1 MDDSDKLPLRVPR
14 TTADRRRLG
23 IGAAVAAAAVAS
35 GLYYLLKPEV
45 TPVSASTAVVE
56 RASNSILVTDKQ
68 LAQIAVV
75 PVELRPFR
83 VEKSAIGQI
92 AFNEDA
98 TTPVVA
104 PFSGR
109 IVRLM
114 AKVGDD
120 VKRGT
125 PLFEIE
131 SPEIVQAQ
139 NDLVAA
145 VEGLDKSR
153 AQLTLA
159 RQSLERAKDLFAARA
174 GSKRDLEQAE
184 TVYAAAEHDTRAAQA
199 QLAASR
205 NRLRVLGRSDAEIGR
220 LDREHAVSSTI
231 TVTSPIDGTVV
242 TRKVGPGQYVR
253 SDNTDPLYLIADLGT
268 MWLKANVSE
277 NDIALIRAGQ
287 EVEVRV
293 NAFPDRAF
301 TARITNV
308 GAASDP
314 VTHRVVVRSEIANP
328 DRLLK
333 PEMFARF
340 RIDTGQS
347 TSTPAIPIGAVVR
360 QGDLKTCWVE
370 TEPRMFQRRAIQ
382 IGMEQ
387 DGQIQ
392 ILDGVRPGERV
403 AARGAIFLDNQFQD

>member
-1 MDDSDKLPLRVPR
+1 MHGTDDVLSR
-14 TTADRRRLG
+14 TPPAVTRRRRLG
-23 IGAAVAAAAVAS
+23 LAAAIAGAGAAI
-35 GLYYLLKPEV
+35 GLYYLLKPDV
-45 TPVSASTAVVE
+45 APVSASTAVVE
-56 RASNSILVTDKQ
+56 RATNSILVTDKQ
-68 LAQIAVV
+68 LAQIEVV
-75 PVELRPFR
+75 PVEARPFR
-83 VEKSAIGQI
+83 IEKSAIGQI

-114 AKVGDD
+114 AKVGDE

-139 NDLVAA
+139 NDLIAA
-145 VEGLDKSR
+145 VEGLDKSK
-153 AQLTLA
+153 AQLMLA
-159 RQSLERAKDLFAARA
+159 KQSLERAKDLFAARA

-199 QLAASR
+199 ALSASR

-220 LDREHAVSSTI
+220 LDREHAVLSTI
-231 TVTSPIDGTVV
+231 TVAAPIDGTVV

-253 SDNTDPLYLIADLGT
+253 SDNTDPLYLIADLAT

-277 NDIALIRAGQ
+277 NDIALIRPGQ
-287 EVEVRV
+287 EVDVRV
-293 NAFPDRAF
+293 NAFPDRSF
-301 TARITNV
+301 TAKITNV

-347 TSTPAIPIGAVVR
+347 TSTPAIPVGAVVR

-370 TEPRMFQRRAIQ
+370 TEPRMFQRRTIQ
-382 IGMEQ
+382 LGMEQ